1 VTSSTMTDKTII
13 ITGGGAGIG
22 RAVAHLCAQRGD
34 RIAVLDREGATAER
48 TAAEARERGAKSAMG
63 IPCDVTVEQEVESAM
78 RKAAAALGPLW
89 GVFANAGMDLGGF
102 VHELPFE
109 QWQRVIATNLN
120 GVYLTCKHALREML
134 TSRGGGSMVCTSSPA
149 AFVAFAAGAA
159 GAYSA
164 SKGAVSALVRT
175 LAIDYAKHGI
185 RVNAVVPGPTETR
198 LMWANVPESE
208 ITKIR
213 QTICAEVPLGRL
225 ADPEEPARAVVWL
238 LSEESSYVTGSH
250 LVCDGGVLAKASVS
264 V

>member
-1 VTSSTMTDKTII
+1 MADKVIV

-22 RAVAHLCAQRGD
+22 RAVALLCARRGD
-34 RIAVLDREGATAER
+34 CVAVLDRDGNTAER
-48 TAAEARERGAKSAMG
+48 TAAEALEQGARSAIG
-63 IPCDVTVEQEVESAM
+63 IQCDVSVEREVETAIRESTA
-78 RKAAAALGPLW
+78 RLGSLW
-89 GVFANAGMDLGGF
+89 GVFANAGIDAGGF
-102 VHELPFE
+102 VHELSFE
-109 QWQRVIATNLN
+109 LWQRVIAANLN
-120 GVYLTCKHALREML
+120 GVYLTCKHALREMMAFP
-134 TSRGGGSMVCTSSPA
+134 GGGSIVCTSSPA

-159 GAYSA
+159 SAYSA

-208 ITKIR
+208 ISKVR
-213 QTICAEVPLGRL
+213 QTICSEVPLGRL

-250 LVCDGGVLAKASVS
+250 LVCDGGVLAKASIS

>member
-1 VTSSTMTDKTII
+1 MVERVII

-34 RIAVLDREGATAER
+34 HICVLDRDGA
-48 TAAEARERGAKSAMG
+48 AAEKTVAQARKQGAKAAIG
-63 IPCDVTVEQEVESAM
+63 LACDVTSEGEVE
-78 RKAAAALGPLW
+78 AAIKESVAKLGVPW
-89 GVFANAGMDLGGF
+89 GVFANAGIDLGGL
-102 VHELPFE
+102 VHELSVE
-109 QWQRVIATNLN
+109 QWQQVISTNLS
-120 GVYLTCKHALREML
+120 GVYLTCKHALRVML
-134 TSRGGGSMVCTSSPA
+134 AQGRGGSIVCTSSPA

-175 LAIDYAKHGI
+175 LAIDYARHGI

-198 LMWANVPESE
+198 LMWANVPAAQ
-208 ITKIR
+208 IAKMR
-213 QTICAEVPLGRL
+213 QTICSEVPLGRI
-225 ADPEEPARAVVWL
+225 ADPIEPARAVAWL
-238 LSEESSYVTGSH
+238 LSDESSYVTGSH